1 MARPPSGGLGAVNA
15 LLAAVVL
22 LAGVAV
28 AAARV
33 TPDVQQREIGSAM
46 PEAAAGW
53 LRTHDPAAR
62 IFNVYA
68 WGGYLGRELPA
79 ARVYIDG
86 RSDIYGDG
94 PIRAYARAISLADD
108 PAPPLAAASVDAVVF
123 WPASGFADWL
133 DAHGWRRVHADAVAV
148 IWMR

>member
-1 MARPPSGGLGAVNA
+1 MNLV
-15 LLAAVVL
+15 LAAVVI
-22 LAGVAV
+22 LAGISV

-33 TPDVQQREIGSAM
+33 TPDVQQREIAAAM
-46 PEAAAGW
+46 PEEAAAW
-53 LRTHDPAAR
+53 LRSHDPAAR

-86 RSDIYGDG
+86 RSDIYGDA

-108 PAPPLAAASVDAVVF
+108 PGPLLAAARVDAVVF
-123 WPASGFADWL
+123 WPTSGFAGWL
-133 DAHGWRRVHADAVAV
+133 DAHGWRRVHADEVAV